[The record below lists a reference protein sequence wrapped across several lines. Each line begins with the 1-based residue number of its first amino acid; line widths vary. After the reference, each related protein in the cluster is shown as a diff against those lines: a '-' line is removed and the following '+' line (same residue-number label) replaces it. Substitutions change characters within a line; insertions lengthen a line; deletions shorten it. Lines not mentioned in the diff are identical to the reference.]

1 MSDGI
6 ERQIIE
12 RSMSVIKE
20 EIETQVDIVWESEKN
35 GNLFKNRD
43 DLKRQIISDIFTYL
57 LVKDW

>member
-20 EIETQVDIVWESEKN
+20 EIETQVDIVWESENN
-35 GNLFKNRD
+35 GNLFKTRN